1 MGSDQQFAHFR
12 HHGFAAAVIRKAS
25 IAGNRPP
32 RSRSGPHAQNALV
45 PGDMFS
51 SVREESPLPEFDRHI
66 FVCTNR
72 REPGAARPSCSP
84 DGRGELHSLLK
95 DKLKAA
101 KLPGVL
107 RVNKSGCLEQC
118 EHGPTIVVY
127 PEQVWYGF
135 VQPEDLDEI
144 VEEHL
149 RHGRPVERLRL
160 ASECLNTPSCRHRPA
175 MVSPASG
182 APSDGPSG
190 R

>member
-1 MGSDQQFAHFR
+1 
-12 HHGFAAAVIRKAS
+12 
-25 IAGNRPP
+25 
-32 RSRSGPHAQNALV
+32 
-45 PGDMFS
+45 
-51 SVREESPLPEFDRHI
+51 LPEFDRHI
-66 FVCTNR
+66 FVCTNQ
-72 REPGAARPSCSP
+72 REAGAARPSCSP
-84 DGRGELHSLLK
+84 DGKGKLHALMK
-95 DKLKAA
+95 DKVKAA

-160 ASECLNTPSCRHRPA
+160 APECLNTESCPHRPQIE
-175 MVSPASG
+175 MASQ
-182 APSDGPSG
+182 S
-190 R
+190 